1 MMGVSCPYPDILIIL
16 KFVLIIFTQ
25 YLPLHKTGFIFV
37 KLINMRKKL
46 YLFCFAVIS
55 LLHLAAQD
63 LRLNIFGGMAN
74 YNGDLQSRTFTFQQA
89 RYALG
94 AWLSYDLNPKI
105 MLRGGLHFA
114 NVQGADRLQKN
125 PQNQIR
131 NLSFA
136 TNIWE
141 VHAGAEYHFLGMDD
155 RVFSPYIFGAIAA
168 FRHNPYAFDTTGNK
182 IYLKPLSTEGQGLST
197 YPDRNPYSLL
207 QFAVPFGLGVRMVLT
222 DRIDI
227 GAEFGYRKTFTD
239 YMDDVS
245 RSYVDQNALLAERG
259 PVAVQM
265 AYRTPELAGHGT
277 DPYPV
282 DLEKRGGSKY
292 KDNYYFLG
300 ITLTYHL
307 AGGNAFNHKAK
318 GFGGGGKRKSKMG
331 CPTNVQ

>member
-1 MMGVSCPYPDILIIL
+1 MHKKS
-16 KFVLIIFTQ
+16 IFFLLTV
-25 YLPLHKTGFIFV
+25 I
-37 KLINMRKKL
+37 
-46 YLFCFAVIS
+46 AVCN
-55 LLHLAAQD
+55 LQAQD
-63 LRLNIFGGMAN
+63 LRLNVFGGVAN
-74 YNGDLQSRTFTFQQA
+74 YNGDLQSKTITFQQA
-89 RYALG
+89 RYAIG
-94 AWLSYDLNPKI
+94 AWLSYDINPKV
-105 MLRGGLHFA
+105 MLRGGLHYA
-114 NVQGADRLQKN
+114 NVQAADRFQAN
-125 PQNQIR
+125 PQNQLR

-141 VHAGAEYHFLGMDD
+141 LHAGAEYHFLGMDS
-155 RVFSPYIFGAIAA
+155 RVFSPYVFAGVAM

-182 IYLKPLSTEGQGLST
+182 IYLKPLSTEGQGLT
-197 YPDRNPYSLL
+197 GYPDRNPYSLL

-222 DRIDI
+222 DRIDV

-259 PVAVQM
+259 PGAVQM
-265 AYRTPELAGHGT
+265 AYRTPELAGHNT

-307 AGGNAFNHKAK
+307 TGSDRFNNNKSG
-318 GFGGGGKRKSKMG
+318 GFGGGGKGRKRNSKMG